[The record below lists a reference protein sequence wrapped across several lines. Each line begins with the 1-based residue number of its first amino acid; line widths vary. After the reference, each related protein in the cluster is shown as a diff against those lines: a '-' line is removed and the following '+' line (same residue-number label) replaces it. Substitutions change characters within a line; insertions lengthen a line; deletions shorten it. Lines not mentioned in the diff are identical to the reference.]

1 MGRDAHGPFDL
12 VIFDLDGVLVDSEPI
27 SCRITAAALHDLG
40 IWLSPSEVCDRFLGL
55 GTVAMLE
62 EIAAEH
68 RRCRLPEG
76 FAEVLRAR
84 ILQAFEHALAPVAGV
99 PAVLDA
105 LPLARCVASS
115 SHPERIRRSLELA
128 GLLDRLA
135 PHLFSASM
143 VSEGKPAPDLFLLAA
158 RRMAAEPARCVVIE
172 DSPAGIRAAKA
183 AGMTAFGFTGGSHMR
198 PEVHTPRLLAA
209 GADAAFAEMAAL
221 PELIGAMA

>member
-1 MGRDAHGPFDL
+1 MGRKADGPFDL

-27 SCRITAAALHDLG
+27 SCRVTAAALHEVG

-55 GTVAMLE
+55 STAAMLRE
-62 EIAAEH
+62 VAAEH
-68 RRCRLPEG
+68 RCCRLPEG
-76 FAEVLRAR
+76 FAELLRGR
-84 ILQAFEHALAPVAGV
+84 ILKAFEHALAPVAGV

-105 LPLARCVASS
+105 LPMARCVASS

-158 RRMAAEPARCVVIE
+158 ARMTAKPARCLVVE
-172 DSPAGIRAAKA
+172 DSAAGIRAGKA
-183 AGMTAFGFTGGSHMR
+183 AGMTAFGFTGGSHLR
-198 PEVHTPRLLAA
+198 PETHAPRLRAA
-209 GADAAFAEMAAL
+209 GADAVFADMARLAG
-221 PELIGAMA
+221 LIGAAV